1 MKIIIGDN
9 LHMLCKC
16 YTFADDNMAKGMQ
29 KRSVA
34 AIVAIDEAGAI
45 GRDGGLLCR
54 LPDDMKHFKR
64 LTTGH
69 SIIMGRKTFESF
81 PKGALPERQNIVIT
95 RNRRYRAEGIVVA
108 RDLDQALALANLDG
122 EVFIIGG
129 AQVYALSLDQVDTIY
144 LTRIHHTF
152 TDADT
157 FFPPLDETD
166 WEASDAVEHPADD
179 RHPYPFTF
187 VTLRRRRPVGGEWI
201 GGK

>member
-1 MKIIIGDN
+1 M
-9 LHMLCKC
+9 
-16 YTFADDNMAKGMQ
+16 TKGEQ
-29 KRSVA
+29 NRKVS

-69 SIIMGRKTFESF
+69 TIIMGRKTFESF

-108 RDLDQALALANLDG
+108 RSLDQALALANLDS

-129 AQVYALSLDQVDTIY
+129 AQVYALAIDQVDTIY

-152 TDADT
+152 PDADT
-157 FFPPLDETD
+157 FFPPLNEDDWIAETV
-166 WEASDAVEHPADD
+166 AFHPSDD
-179 RHPYPFTF
+179 RHPHPFTF
-187 VTLRRRRPVGGEWI
+187 LTLRRKLAR
-201 GGK
+201 